1 MDSIPLVG
9 HEVAVVVTLV
19 FVAVMVAMTLI
30 LTARSDDA

>member
-1 MDSIPLVG
+1 MDNIPLVG